1 MTKNLVIFT
10 ADFMKKKIL
19 ILLSLMPLLYS
30 CGGSINNKDQQST
43 QAKIDSMVNAKVDS
57 LFNRLKKQND
67 SIINAKA
74 NAKAQEIISAK
85 GK

>member
-1 MTKNLVIFT
+1 MNRQI
-10 ADFMKKKIL
+10 
-19 ILLSLMPLLYS
+19 ILLTLGLCLVLNS
-30 CGGSINNKDQQST
+30 CSVDLSKQQ
-43 QAKIDSMVNAKVDS
+43 QNAQVKIDSMVNAKVDS
-57 LFNRLKKQND
+57 LFNKLKTQND